1 MFQISVV
8 AMGLRL
14 ARYEAGAMDLQNEI
28 VAIGLLT
35 QRDVDGLGSA
45 LKKVFLV
52 DRKLMFF
59 ELLQALD
66 EAEIRARESE

>member
-1 MFQISVV
+1 
-8 AMGLRL
+8 
-14 ARYEAGAMDLQNEI
+14 MDPDHEI

-35 QRDVDGLGSA
+35 RRDVDALGST

-52 DRKLMFF
+52 DRKLMFL

-66 EAEIRARESE
+66 QAEVRTLESQ

>member
-1 MFQISVV
+1 ME
-8 AMGLRL
+8 RP
-14 ARYEAGAMDLQNEI
+14 DEI

-35 QRDVDGLGSA
+35 QRDVDALGST

-52 DRKLMFF
+52 DRKLMFL

-66 EAEIRARESE
+66 EAEIRALESQ